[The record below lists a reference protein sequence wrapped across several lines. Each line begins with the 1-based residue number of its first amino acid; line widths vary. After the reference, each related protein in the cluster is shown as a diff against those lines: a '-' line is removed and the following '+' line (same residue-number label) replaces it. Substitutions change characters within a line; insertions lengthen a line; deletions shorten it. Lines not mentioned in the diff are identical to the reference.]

1 MWSHDLSPPSV
12 PQVYSLKIVVGEGV
26 LPRQLGVVG
35 DTAAIVVLGTYLVV
49 RLSVN
54 ARAVGITLVGETVED
69 VLQLILVVARLGE
82 QGEVEHGSNAS
93 VVVILVVGGVAQVVA
108 AVVGR
113 VIHAEEV
120 VDHVAVRPRFVSIVD
135 SSHHT

>member
-54 ARAVGITLVGETVED
+54 ARAVGIYVT
-69 VLQLILVVARLGE
+69 
-82 QGEVEHGSNAS
+82 
-93 VVVILVVGGVAQVVA
+93 
-108 AVVGR
+108 
-113 VIHAEEV
+113 
-120 VDHVAVRPRFVSIVD
+120 
-135 SSHHT
+135 SHINIIFI